1 MTKTTCY
8 FRLDRVWNIHVETT
22 ENSISTFLDFNIFW
36 ESNLPQEPPRGS
48 LLWRSQYFPL
58 LRNIRISIRTPL
70 LKPQLRGWLA
80 ELQVLEPSFKL
91 QLSTLWKFFFGF
103 GVLII
108 LGQEKQYAKKDCW
121 QLDPLA
127 CYICID
133 LRSTECQWDRLL
145 YEMSQQSD
153 TGQSKA
159 IQSSSVLVPCHHCFL
174 NYVNLFPFWGLSF
187 WIRKG
192 SNWWT
197 KRIKR
202 KYEIPLP
209 LSFHVIC
216 KKWAGIVSNSA
227 WMPRRCDDIEW
238 IMRE

>member
-1 MTKTTCY
+1 MTKNTCY

-70 LKPQLRGWLA
+70 LKPQLRGWSWTSSAWA
-80 ELQVLEPSFKL
+80 ELQVA
-91 QLSTLWKFFFGF
+91 TLYAVK
-103 GVLII
+103 I
-108 LGQEKQYAKKDCW
+108 LLWLWCIDYLRPGSEKQDAKKDCW

-133 LRSTECQWDRLL
+133 LRSTECQWDWLL

-159 IQSSSVLVPCHHCFL
+159 IQSSSVLVPCHHFFL
-174 NYVNLFPFWGLSF
+174 NYVNLFPFFRSELLNS
-187 WIRKG
+187 
-192 SNWWT
+192 
-197 KRIKR
+197 KRFK
-202 KYEIPLP
+202 L
-209 LSFHVIC
+209 
-216 KKWAGIVSNSA
+216 
-227 WMPRRCDDIEW
+227 MD
-238 IMRE
+238 